1 MKVNLGQGINVTR
14 KQMTAMASPL
24 SAINPH
30 KYGAGT
36 RLSSAYTQ
44 GVNGGK
50 CPAYCRERTS
60 LAYAAWLRGHKE
72 CLARRKV
79 CKAGYGCECK
89 QCRGSK

>member
-36 RLSSAYTQ
+36 RLSSLTGATLSPLSEPSAPSRTLTSP
-44 GVNGGK
+44 GK
-50 CPAYCRERTS
+50 I
-60 LAYAAWLRGHKE
+60 G
-72 CLARRKV
+72 
-79 CKAGYGCECK
+79 
-89 QCRGSK
+89 